1 MTVALMFSSSTDLA
15 SHRIRI
21 NLTHV
26 RAGVVRLNV
35 SHVQLPCV
43 MAVVSDGQT
52 RIVRH
57 HVSVNSQNRPR
68 IRLYPGDLRVT

>member
-1 MTVALMFSSSTDLA
+1 MTIALMFNGFTDLTP
-15 SHRIRI
+15 HRIRI

-43 MAVVSDGQT
+43 MAVVSDGQAWV
-52 RIVRH
+52 VRY
-57 HVSVNSQNRPR
+57 HVRVNGQNRTR
-68 IRLYPGDLRVT
+68 IRLYPGDLHVT

>member
-1 MTVALMFSSSTDLA
+1 MTVALMFNGSTDLA
-15 SHRIRI
+15 PHRIRI

-43 MAVVSDGQT
+43 MAVVSDGQAWV
-52 RIVRH
+52 VRH
-57 HVSVNSQNRPR
+57 HVRVNGQNRTR